1 MTAAAVWPG
10 LLGRRQECDRL
21 TELLAETRACRSQV
35 LVLRGEAGIGKTA
48 LLDFLVAGAAGCRV
62 GRVAGVESEME
73 LAYAGLHQLCGP
85 FLDRLDRLPSP
96 QREALETAF
105 MLRPGSAPDRFRV
118 GLAVLTLLSE
128 VAEERPLVCVV
139 DDVEWLDQET
149 ARSLD
154 LVARR
159 LVAEPIAV
167 VFAVRDAEWAAGP
180 SGFPELVLRGLADA
194 DADALLATAVSG
206 TLDPRVRDRVLAEAH
221 GNPLALLELPR
232 GLTSAELVFGGTA
245 AERSAGLAHRLEL
258 GFLRQ
263 AAPLPAPSRRLL
275 LTAAAEPVGDV
286 GLLRRAT
293 HLLGIDFDAARA
305 AEAAGLVELGDRV
318 RFRHP
323 LVRSAVYRAATPAE
337 RREVHGALADVTD
350 PDLDADRRAWHRSQ
364 AVVGPDEDV
373 AAELERSA
381 GRALAHGGWSA
392 AGAFLERATALTP
405 DPPVRVRRALDA
417 ARAMMNAGR
426 FENAWA
432 LLSTAEVGPLG
443 DVERAAADMLHAEIS
458 FLAYRGNEALPLL
471 LDAARRLEPLDTHLA
486 RSTYL
491 DALSAALFAGR
502 LSPGPGTRRV
512 AVAARSAPR
521 PGSPGKDD
529 LLLDGL
535 AVLFTDGYR
544 PAVPLL
550 QQSVGAFVAEELTVD
565 DGLRFAWLAAA
576 TAASLWDDAAWD
588 ELSRRHLA
596 IARAAGALSALPLAL
611 NTRAVVRLFT
621 GDLAAAESAVQES
634 SWLAEATTTQLA
646 PYGAV
651 GLLALRGDAEPA
663 ERLIRD
669 VLDDVTARGEGIGV
683 SLVRWARSLLC
694 NGLGRYGDALL
705 AARDAAADP
714 LELGPSKWALAELV
728 EAGARTGAIDEAC
741 AALEQLS
748 GMAQASGTDWA
759 LGLAASRGAL
769 LSTGDPAER
778 LHRQGI
784 DQLGRTGVAVELARA
799 QLLYGEWLRR
809 AGRRVDARAQLRTA
823 YESLSAMGVRGF
835 AERARRELVA
845 TGETVRKRTVG
856 TATQLTEQEAH
867 IARLAATGS
876 TNPEIGAALY
886 ISARTVEWHL
896 RKVFTKLGVSS
907 RRGLRQA
914 LHENART
921 AS

>member
-1 MTAAAVWPG
+1 MTAVAAWPG
-10 LLGRRQECDRL
+10 LLGRRQECARL
-21 TELLAETRACRSQV
+21 TELLTETRACRSQV

-48 LLDFLVAGAAGCRV
+48 LLEFLVGRAAGCRV

-73 LAYAGLHQLCGP
+73 LAHAGLHQLCGP

-105 MLRPGSAPDRFRV
+105 MLRPGSPPDRFLV
-118 GLAVLTLLSE
+118 GLAVLSLLSE
-128 VAEERPLVCVV
+128 VAEVRPLVCVV

-149 ARSLD
+149 ARILD
-154 LVARR
+154 FVARR
-159 LVAEPIAV
+159 LGAEPIAM
-167 VFAVRDAEWAAGP
+167 VFAVRDAEWGAEP
-180 SGFPELVLRGLADA
+180 VGFPELLLRGLADA
-194 DADALLATAVSG
+194 DAAALLATAVSG
-206 TLDPRVRDRVLAEAH
+206 TLEPRVRDRILAEAH

-245 AERSAGLAHRLEL
+245 GRSPRPAHRLEL
-258 GFLRQ
+258 GFLDR
-263 AAPLPAPSRRLL
+263 AARLPAATRQLL

-293 HLLGIDFDAARA
+293 HVLGIEFEAARA
-305 AEAAGLVELGDRV
+305 AEEAGLIRLGDRV

-323 LVRSAVYRAATPAE
+323 LVRSAVYRSASPAE
-337 RREVHGALADVTD
+337 RRQVHAALAAVTD
-350 PDLDADRRAWHRSQ
+350 PDRDADRRAWHRAQ

-381 GRALAHGGWSA
+381 ERALAHGGWAA

-405 DPPVRVRRALDA
+405 DPPARVRRALDA

-426 FENAWA
+426 FENASG

-443 DVERAAADMLHAEIS
+443 VIERAAADMLRAEVS

-512 AVAARSAPR
+512 AVAARSAPG
-521 PGSPGKDD
+521 PGRSGKDD

-535 AVLFTDGYR
+535 AVLFTDGY
-544 PAVPLL
+544 PSAVPLL
-550 QQSVGAFVAEELTVD
+550 QRSVGAFVAEELTVD

-596 IARAAGALSALPLAL
+596 IAREAGALSALPLAL
-611 NTRAVVRLFT
+611 NTRAVVELFT

-634 SWLAEATTTQLA
+634 SSLTEATMTRLA

-663 ERLIRD
+663 ERLIQD

-683 SLVRWARSLLC
+683 TMVQWARALLC

-728 EAGARTGAIDEAC
+728 EAGARTGAIDEAR
-741 AALEQLS
+741 AAVEQLAA
-748 GMAQASGTDWA
+748 MAQASGTDWA
-759 LGLAASRGAL
+759 LGLAASRRAL
-769 LSTGDPAER
+769 LSAGDAAEDLHRDGIER
-778 LHRQGI
+778 LA
-784 DQLGRTGVAVELARA
+784 RTRVGVELARA
-799 QLLYGEWLRR
+799 QLVYGEWLRR
-809 AGRRVDARAQLRTA
+809 AGRRVDAREQLRTA
-823 YESLSAMGVRGF
+823 YESLSAMGVGGF

-867 IARLAATGS
+867 IARLAAAGS
-876 TNPEIGAALY
+876 TNPEIGAALF
-886 ISARTVEWHL
+886 ISSRTVEWHL

-907 RRGLRQA
+907 RRELRQA
-914 LHENART
+914 VDESART